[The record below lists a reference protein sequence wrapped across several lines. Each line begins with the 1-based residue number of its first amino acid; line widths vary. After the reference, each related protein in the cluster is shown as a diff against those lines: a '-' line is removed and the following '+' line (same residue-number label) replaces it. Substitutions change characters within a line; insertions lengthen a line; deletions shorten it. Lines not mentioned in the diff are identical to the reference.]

1 VITKS
6 DCLANG
12 ADAIREILDAST
24 CAVDFQT
31 MRRESFEYFRPMY
44 VCMTIALSLRL
55 EVLNAESSSN
65 QSPNVVGPGRHGEF
79 RNME

>member
-1 VITKS
+1 
-6 DCLANG
+6 
-12 ADAIREILDAST
+12 
-24 CAVDFQT
+24 
-31 MRRESFEYFRPMY
+31 MY